1 MAFSV
6 TVATPADAPAAIDT
20 IVLAFSADP
29 VARWCWP
36 EPHRYL
42 TNMPA
47 FVRAFAGNAFGH
59 GGAYRTDDQAAAAL
73 WLPPGVHSDEAA
85 LGDIVQRTIDGP
97 VRRDLLAVMAQ
108 LATRHPSGPHWY
120 LPMIGVDPA
129 RHGQGYGAALMT
141 YALER
146 CDRAHTPAYLES
158 TNPRNV
164 SLYLRHGFEVL
175 ARVQVGGS
183 PPFVPMARPAR

>member
-1 MAFSV
+1 MPVSV
-6 TVATPADAPAAIDT
+6 TIATPADAPSAIDT

-42 TNMPA
+42 ANMPA

-59 GGAYRTDDQAAAAL
+59 GGAYRTDDHAGAAL
-73 WLPPGVHSDEAA
+73 WLPPGVHADQAA
-85 LGDIVQRTIDGP
+85 LGDLVQRTVAESI
-97 VRRDLLAVMAQ
+97 RADLLAVMAQ
-108 LATRHPSGPHWY
+108 LATHHPSRPHWY

-141 YALER
+141 CALER
-146 CDRAHTPAYLES
+146 CDREHAPAYLES
-158 TNPRNV
+158 TNPRNK
-164 SLYLRHGFEVL
+164 SLYLRHGFQAL
-175 ARVQVGGS
+175 GRVQIGGS
-183 PPFVPMARPAR
+183 PPFIPMVRAAR